1 MVVKKMANPLARV
14 VMNGI
19 AQKSGKV
26 EERSSNVS
34 SNTNLG
40 KRETQ
45 ILTSLLNNKST
56 SGNSS
61 YNKSTYGRS
70 SNVSNA
76 SPAMQSLNSLVS
88 GKADT
93 ESKAVV
99 QNIKAECPVN
109 RSRQNLKSLCTLDN
123 ISVGK
128 TNTKSSNNTNVST
141 NLNRSSVKALSLNEL
156 VKGDKSAKQET
167 KTSYE
172 KQTGGMTTLG
182 DLAKTKLKVSDDT
195 KGEKGD
201 NITMSSGYVRTN
213 VISNLEAYVPK
224 VTLESIGKKGSL
236 F

>member
-14 VMNGI
+14 VMSSI
-19 AQKSGKV
+19 SQKSGVV
-26 EERSSNVS
+26 ETKSSNTNS
-34 SNTNLG
+34 TTNLG

-45 ILTSLLNNKST
+45 LLTSLLNNNKST
-56 SGNSS
+56 SGGGS
-61 YNKSTYGRS
+61 YNKNTYGRS
-70 SNVSNA
+70 SNVSST
-76 SPAMQSLNSLVS
+76 SPSMQSLNSLVS

-93 ESKAVV
+93 ESKTAF
-99 QNIKAECPVN
+99 QNTKADCPVN

-128 TNTKSSNNTNVST
+128 TNTST
-141 NLNRSSVKALSLNEL
+141 NINASINPNRNKMQTLSLNEL
-156 VKGDKSAKQET
+156 AKGDKSVKQEI

-182 DLAKTKLKVSDDT
+182 DLANVKSKHSDET
-195 KGEKGD
+195 KGEKMD
-201 NITMSSGYVRTN
+201 NVTAKSGYVRSN
-213 VISNLEAYVPK
+213 VINNLEAYVPK

>member
-1 MVVKKMANPLARV
+1 MANPLARV
-14 VMNGI
+14 VMSSI
-19 AQKSGKV
+19 SQKSGLV
-26 EERSSNVS
+26 EERSSNTNS
-34 SNTNLG
+34 IRPNLG
-40 KRETQ
+40 KKEIQ
-45 ILTSLLNNKST
+45 LLTSLLNNNKST
-56 SGNSS
+56 SGSGS

-70 SNVSNA
+70 SNVNKA
-76 SPAMQSLNSLVS
+76 SRSMQSLNSLVS
-88 GKADT
+88 GKSGT
-93 ESKAVV
+93 ESSTVV
-99 QNIKAECPVN
+99 QNTQNDCPVN

-128 TNTKSSNNTNVST
+128 TNTST
-141 NLNRSSVKALSLNEL
+141 KTDAGINLNRNTMQTLSLNEL

-182 DLAKTKLKVSDDT
+182 DLAKTKLKHSDET

-201 NITMSSGYVRTN
+201 NVTTKSGYVRSN
-213 VISNLEAYVPK
+213 VMSNLEAYVPK